1 MRQRLVCLD
10 VLRGATVALMI
21 LVNNH
26 GSWAHV
32 PAPLRHAEWNG
43 CTPTDLV
50 FPFFLFIV
58 GGAMALSLAPARAA
72 GAPRGPLMKKV
83 VRRGVLIILL
93 GLALNLFPAG
103 LPLDPT
109 AVREFKPYF
118 VTSAVEHLRL
128 PGVLQR
134 IGACW
139 LIAASL
145 IVLVP
150 QTRRRIAI
158 AAGLLIAYEAAM
170 RLPLVPGWGA
180 GSFGPTDNF
189 AHWIDLHVL
198 GAVHLLSGAQNTD
211 PEGLLPNLSAT
222 LGTLL
227 GFASVSWLT
236 KGPMVTSRLAKLL
249 GVGAALAVLAL
260 LLRPLEPINKHLWT
274 PTYVMFT
281 GGLAMVFL
289 AFFAWTIDVR
299 GWRAGLRP
307 FEAYGF
313 NPLLVFWGSGLL
325 ARLLSHS
332 RWSIG
337 DANPVS
343 LSTLIYRNFY
353 ASWAGPMTGSVL
365 FAVGMVLFWLAVSWV
380 LYRRGWAWRV

>member
-58 GGAMALSLAPARAA
+58 GGAMALSLEPAREA
-72 GAPRGPLMKKV
+72 GAALGPLMRKV

-109 AVREFKPYF
+109 AAHAFKPYF
-118 VTSAVEHLRL
+118 VTAAVEHLRL

-139 LIAASL
+139 LLAASL

-150 QTRRRIAI
+150 QARRRLAV
-158 AAGLLIAYEAAM
+158 AAGLLVLYEALM
-170 RLPLVPGWGA
+170 RLPIVPGWGA
-180 GSFGPTDNF
+180 GSFGQTDNF
-189 AHWIDLHVL
+189 AHWVDLHVF
-198 GAVHLLSGAQNTD
+198 GATHLLSGAQNTD
-211 PEGLLPNLSAT
+211 PEGLVPNLSAT

-227 GFASVSWLT
+227 GFAVVRWLT
-236 KGPMVTSRLAKLL
+236 KGPMVTVRLVRLL
-249 GVGAALAVLAL
+249 GAGAALAGLAL
-260 LLRPLEPINKHLWT
+260 LLQPLEPINKHLWT
-274 PTYVMFT
+274 PNYVMYT
-281 GGLAMVFL
+281 GGLAMMFL
-289 AFFAWTIDVR
+289 AFFAWAIDVR
-299 GWRAGLRP
+299 GWRRGLRP

-337 DANPVS
+337 GADPVS
-343 LSTLIYRNFY
+343 LYTLIYRNVY
-353 ASWAGPMTGSVL
+353 ASWAGPMAGSVL
-365 FAVGMVLFWLAVSWV
+365 FAVGMVLFWLAVSLV
-380 LYRRGWAWRV
+380 LHRRGWAWRV

>member
-58 GGAMALSLAPARAA
+58 GGAMALSLEPAREA
-72 GAPRGPLMKKV
+72 GAPRGPLMRKV

-109 AVREFKPYF
+109 AAHAFKPYF
-118 VTSAVEHLRL
+118 VTAAVEHLRL

-139 LIAASL
+139 LLAASL

-150 QTRRRIAI
+150 QARRRLAV
-158 AAGLLIAYEAAM
+158 AAGLLVLYEALM
-170 RLPLVPGWGA
+170 RLPIVPGWGA
-180 GSFGPTDNF
+180 GSFGQTDNF
-189 AHWIDLHVL
+189 AHWVDLHVF
-198 GAVHLLSGAQNTD
+198 GATHLLSGAQNTD
-211 PEGLLPNLSAT
+211 PEGLVPNLSAT

-227 GFASVSWLT
+227 GFAVVRWLT
-236 KGPMVTSRLAKLL
+236 KGPMVTVRLVRLL
-249 GVGAALAVLAL
+249 GAGAALAGLAL

-274 PTYVMFT
+274 PNYVMYT
-281 GGLAMVFL
+281 GGLAMMFL
-289 AFFAWTIDVR
+289 AFFAWAIDVR
-299 GWRAGLRP
+299 GWRRGLRP

-337 DANPVS
+337 GADPVS
-343 LSTLIYRNFY
+343 LYTLIYRNVY
-353 ASWAGPMTGSVL
+353 ASWAGPMAGSVL
-365 FAVGMVLFWLAVSWV
+365 FAVGMVLFWLAVSLV
-380 LYRRGWAWRV
+380 LHRRGWAWRV

>member
-58 GGAMALSLAPARAA
+58 GGAMALSLEPAREA
-72 GAPRGPLMKKV
+72 GAPRGPLMRKV

-109 AVREFKPYF
+109 AAHAFKPYF
-118 VTSAVEHLRL
+118 VTAAVEHLRL

-139 LIAASL
+139 LLAASL

-150 QTRRRIAI
+150 QARRRLAV
-158 AAGLLIAYEAAM
+158 AAGLLVLYEALM
-170 RLPLVPGWGA
+170 RLPIVPGWGA
-180 GSFGPTDNF
+180 GSFGQTDNF
-189 AHWIDLHVL
+189 AHWVDLHVF
-198 GAVHLLSGAQNTD
+198 GATHLLSGAQNTD
-211 PEGLLPNLSAT
+211 PEGLVPNLSAT

-227 GFASVSWLT
+227 GFAVVRWLT
-236 KGPMVTSRLAKLL
+236 KGPMVTVRLVRLL
-249 GVGAALAVLAL
+249 GAGAALAGLAL
-260 LLRPLEPINKHLWT
+260 LLQPLEPINKHLWT
-274 PTYVMFT
+274 PNYVMYT
-281 GGLAMVFL
+281 GGLAMMFL
-289 AFFAWTIDVR
+289 AFFAWAIDVR
-299 GWRAGLRP
+299 GWRRGLRP

-337 DANPVS
+337 GADPVS
-343 LSTLIYRNFY
+343 LYTLIYRNVY
-353 ASWAGPMTGSVL
+353 ASWAGPMAGSVL
-365 FAVGMVLFWLAVSWV
+365 FAVGMVLFWLAVSLV
-380 LYRRGWAWRV
+380 LHRRGWAWRV

>member
-58 GGAMALSLAPARAA
+58 GGAMALSLEPAREA
-72 GAPRGPLMKKV
+72 GAPRGPLMRKV

-109 AVREFKPYF
+109 AAHAFKPYF
-118 VTSAVEHLRL
+118 VTAAVEHLRL

-139 LIAASL
+139 LLAASL

-150 QTRRRIAI
+150 QARRRLAV
-158 AAGLLIAYEAAM
+158 AAGLLVLYEALM

-180 GSFGPTDNF
+180 GSFGQADNF
-189 AHWIDLHVL
+189 AHWVDLHVF
-198 GAVHLLSGAQNTD
+198 GATHLLSGAQNTD
-211 PEGLLPNLSAT
+211 PEGLVPNLSAT

-227 GFASVSWLT
+227 GFAVVRWLT
-236 KGPMVTSRLAKLL
+236 KGPMVTVRLVRLL
-249 GVGAALAVLAL
+249 GAGAALAGLAL

-274 PTYVMFT
+274 PNYVMYT
-281 GGLAMVFL
+281 GGLAMMFL
-289 AFFAWTIDVR
+289 AFFAWAIDVR
-299 GWRAGLRP
+299 GWRRGLRP

-337 DANPVS
+337 GADPVS
-343 LSTLIYRNFY
+343 LYTLIYRHVY
-353 ASWAGPMTGSVL
+353 ASWAGPMAGSVL
-365 FAVGMVLFWLAVSWV
+365 FAVGMVLFWLAVSLV
-380 LYRRGWAWRV
+380 LHRRGWAWRV

>member
-58 GGAMALSLAPARAA
+58 GGAMALSLEPAREA
-72 GAPRGPLMKKV
+72 GAPRGPLMRKV

-109 AVREFKPYF
+109 AAHAFKPYF
-118 VTSAVEHLRL
+118 VTAAVEHLRL

-139 LIAASL
+139 LLAASL

-150 QTRRRIAI
+150 QARRRLAV
-158 AAGLLIAYEAAM
+158 AAGLLVLYEALM
-170 RLPLVPGWGA
+170 RLPIVPGWGA
-180 GSFGPTDNF
+180 GSFGQTDNF
-189 AHWIDLHVL
+189 AHWVDLHVF
-198 GAVHLLSGAQNTD
+198 GATHLLSGAQNTD
-211 PEGLLPNLSAT
+211 PEGLVPNLSAT

-227 GFASVSWLT
+227 GFAVVRWLT
-236 KGPMVTSRLAKLL
+236 KGPMVTVRLVRLL
-249 GVGAALAVLAL
+249 GAGAALAGLAL

-274 PTYVMFT
+274 PNYVMYT
-281 GGLAMVFL
+281 GGLAMMFL
-289 AFFAWTIDVR
+289 AFFAWAIDVR
-299 GWRAGLRP
+299 GWRRGLRP

-337 DANPVS
+337 GADPVS
-343 LSTLIYRNFY
+343 LYTLIYRHVY
-353 ASWAGPMTGSVL
+353 ASWAGPMAGSVL
-365 FAVGMVLFWLAVSWV
+365 FAVGMVLFWLAVSLV
-380 LYRRGWAWRV
+380 LHRRGWAWRV

>member
-58 GGAMALSLAPARAA
+58 GGAMALSLEPAREA
-72 GAPRGPLMKKV
+72 GAALGPLMRKV

-109 AVREFKPYF
+109 AAHAFKPYF
-118 VTSAVEHLRL
+118 VTAAVEHLRL

-139 LIAASL
+139 LLAASL

-150 QTRRRIAI
+150 QARRRLAV
-158 AAGLLIAYEAAM
+158 AAGLLVLYEALM
-170 RLPLVPGWGA
+170 RLPIVPGWGA
-180 GSFGPTDNF
+180 GSFGQTDNF
-189 AHWIDLHVL
+189 AHWVDLHVF
-198 GAVHLLSGAQNTD
+198 GATHLLSGAQNTD
-211 PEGLLPNLSAT
+211 PEGLVPNLSAT

-227 GFASVSWLT
+227 GFAVVRWLT
-236 KGPMVTSRLAKLL
+236 KGPMVTVRLVRLL
-249 GVGAALAVLAL
+249 GAGAALAGLAL

-274 PTYVMFT
+274 PNYVMYT
-281 GGLAMVFL
+281 GGLAMMFL
-289 AFFAWTIDVR
+289 AFFAWAIDVR
-299 GWRAGLRP
+299 GWRRGLRP

-337 DANPVS
+337 GADPVS
-343 LSTLIYRNFY
+343 LYTLIYRHVY
-353 ASWAGPMTGSVL
+353 ASWAGPMAGSVL
-365 FAVGMVLFWLAVSWV
+365 FAVGMVLFWLAVSLV
-380 LYRRGWAWRV
+380 LHRRGWAWRV

>member
-21 LVNNH
+21 LVNNQ

-58 GGAMALSLAPARAA
+58 GGAMALSLEPAREA
-72 GAPRGPLMKKV
+72 GAALGPLMRKV

-109 AVREFKPYF
+109 AAHAFKPYF
-118 VTSAVEHLRL
+118 VTAAVEHLRL

-139 LIAASL
+139 LLAASL

-150 QTRRRIAI
+150 QARRRLAV
-158 AAGLLIAYEAAM
+158 AAGLLVLYEALM
-170 RLPLVPGWGA
+170 RLPIVPGWGA
-180 GSFGPTDNF
+180 GSFGQTDNF
-189 AHWIDLHVL
+189 AHWVDLHVF
-198 GAVHLLSGAQNTD
+198 GATHLLSGAQNTD
-211 PEGLLPNLSAT
+211 PEGLVPNLSAT

-227 GFASVSWLT
+227 GFAVVRWLT
-236 KGPMVTSRLAKLL
+236 KGPMVTVRLVRLL
-249 GVGAALAVLAL
+249 GAGAALAGLAL

-274 PTYVMFT
+274 PNYVMYT
-281 GGLAMVFL
+281 GGLAMMFL
-289 AFFAWTIDVR
+289 AFFAWAIDVR
-299 GWRAGLRP
+299 GWRRGLRP

-337 DANPVS
+337 GADPVS
-343 LSTLIYRNFY
+343 LYTLIYRHVY
-353 ASWAGPMTGSVL
+353 ASWAGPMAGSVL
-365 FAVGMVLFWLAVSWV
+365 FAVGMVLFWLAVSLV
-380 LYRRGWAWRV
+380 LHRRGWAWRV

>member
-21 LVNNH
+21 LVNNQ

-58 GGAMALSLAPARAA
+58 GGAMALSLEPAREA
-72 GAPRGPLMKKV
+72 GAPRGPLMRKV

-109 AVREFKPYF
+109 AAHAFKPYF
-118 VTSAVEHLRL
+118 VTAAVEHLRL

-139 LIAASL
+139 LLAASL

-150 QTRRRIAI
+150 QARRRLAV
-158 AAGLLIAYEAAM
+158 AAGLLVLYEALM
-170 RLPLVPGWGA
+170 RLPIVPGWGA
-180 GSFGPTDNF
+180 GSFGQTDNF
-189 AHWIDLHVL
+189 AHWVDLHVF
-198 GAVHLLSGAQNTD
+198 GATHLLSGAQNTD
-211 PEGLLPNLSAT
+211 PEGLVPNLSAT

-227 GFASVSWLT
+227 GFAVVRWLT
-236 KGPMVTSRLAKLL
+236 KGPMVTVRLVRLL
-249 GVGAALAVLAL
+249 GAGAALAGLAL

-274 PTYVMFT
+274 PNYVMYT
-281 GGLAMVFL
+281 GGLAMMFL
-289 AFFAWTIDVR
+289 AFFAWAIDVR
-299 GWRAGLRP
+299 GWRRGLRP

-337 DANPVS
+337 GADPVS
-343 LSTLIYRNFY
+343 LYTLIYRNVY
-353 ASWAGPMTGSVL
+353 ASWAGPMAGSVL
-365 FAVGMVLFWLAVSWV
+365 FAVGMVLFWLAVSLV
-380 LYRRGWAWRV
+380 LHRRGWAWRV